1 MIVMK
6 FIPTFFC
13 IILFSIYGAD
23 ACTTAIVSGNF
34 TPDGR
39 PLLLKHR
46 DTSFDQNA
54 LMYFNDGKYRYI
66 GLINAEDPEG
76 REVWA
81 GFNSAGFAIMNS
93 ESYNLNISDT
103 TRLRDMEGVL
113 MKKALQTCATVDEF
127 ETFLKNYSK
136 PRGVRANFGVIDA
149 HGGAAYFETGNFKVV
164 RIDVNDQ
171 AVAPFG
177 YVIRTNFSATGAV
190 DEGYGYIRY
199 QTADMLF
206 SRAAATGNL
215 TYRFMLE
222 DVSRSLYHSLTEV
235 NLYDEIPSDAKSHFV
250 YFEDFIPRSSS
261 VATAVIQGVKSGEP
275 AGLTTM
281 WTIPGFQLC
290 TVAVPVWLTPDGDLP
305 ALVRRSETGVAPLC
319 DMALELKKKCFP
331 VTRGSGRRY
340 IDLAALL
347 NRDGSGILQKI
358 LPLESEILDKGEYI
372 LDKWRQSGFSVKDA
386 LEFYDWFDDT
396 VQKAYRE
403 YFGFSVK

>member
-1 MIVMK
+1 MK
-6 FIPTFFC
+6 FISTLLC
-13 IILFSIYGAD
+13 TLLLSLSAAD

-54 LMYFNDGKYRYI
+54 LMYFNDGKYSYI

-76 REVWA
+76 KEVWA

-113 MKKALQTCATVDEF
+113 MKKALQSCATVEEF

-149 HGGAAYFETGNFKVV
+149 HGGAAYFETGNFTVAK
-164 RIDVNDQ
+164 IDVNDK

-222 DVSRSLYHSLTEV
+222 DVSRSLYHSLTKV
-235 NLYDEIPSDAKSHFV
+235 DLYNDIPPESKPHFV
-250 YFEDFIPRSSS
+250 YFEDFIPRFSS

-290 TVAVPVWLTPDGDLP
+290 TVAVPVWLTTDGDLP
-305 ALVRRSETGVAPLC
+305 ELVRRGNAGIAPLC
-319 DMALELKKKCFP
+319 DMALRLKKKCFP

-340 IDLAALL
+340 MDLTVLL

-358 LPLESEILDKGEYI
+358 LPVESKVLDKGENI
-372 LDKWRQSGFSVKDA
+372 LDKWRQSGFSEKEA
-386 LEFYDWFDDT
+386 LGFYDWFDET
-396 VQKAYRE
+396 VKQAYRE